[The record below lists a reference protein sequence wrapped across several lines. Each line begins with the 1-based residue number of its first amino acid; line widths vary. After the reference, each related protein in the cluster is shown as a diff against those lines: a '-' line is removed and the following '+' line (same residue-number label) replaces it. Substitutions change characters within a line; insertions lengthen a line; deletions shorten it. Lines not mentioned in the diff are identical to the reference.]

1 MIALSVIRWRTLHK
15 RFYLY
20 LLKELASLFFLSLFI
35 FTFILVVSRLGRLA
49 DLVINKGVDLTD
61 ILLLVL
67 YSFPAYLTFTFPM
80 AFLLS
85 TIVALGRLSSEN
97 EILALKAN
105 GINLRSLLVP
115 FAFLGLVIF
124 IIGVLNTTVLVSRAG
139 DAFKDTLVTIA
150 KKSISVEDKEGAFN
164 DSIPDVVIFI
174 EKVDKQNRD
183 LSGVFI
189 SDDRDEG
196 VRQTISAERGI
207 VSLDV
212 NTLDLSF
219 SLKNG
224 SVHRWEKANDTY
236 RTVAFKDYV
245 FAMNLLKVLPYNP
258 GLRRKPHE
266 MGIRELAAKYRAAT
280 GPEKYEYLLEVYK
293 KFTIPLAAVAFVL
306 VGVPLGIR
314 HRTEGKFS
322 GVVYSLLIFL
332 SYYVV
337 VALTENIGGQYN
349 ISPFL
354 VSITPNVLVA
364 GAGVYLLKDL
374 NTEEQ
379 TRLSGQ
385 WKIMLESLIEKVK

>member
-1 MIALSVIRWRTLHK
+1 
-15 RFYLY
+15 
-20 LLKELASLFFLSLFI
+20 
-35 FTFILVVSRLGRLA
+35 
-49 DLVINKGVDLTD
+49 
-61 ILLLVL
+61 
-67 YSFPAYLTFTFPM
+67 M

-85 TIVALGRLSSEN
+85 MIVVLGRLSGEN

-115 FAFLGLVIF
+115 FAFLGLAIF
-124 IIGVLNTTVLVSRAG
+124 VIGVLNTTVLVSHAG
-139 DAFKDTLVTIA
+139 DAFRDTLVTIA
-150 KKSISVEDKEGAFN
+150 KKSISVEDKEGTFN

-174 EKVDKQNRD
+174 EKVDKKNRD

-207 VSLDV
+207 VNLDV

-258 GLRRKPHE
+258 GLRRKAHE
-266 MGIRELAAKYRAAT
+266 MGLQELVAKYRAAT
-280 GPEKYEYLLEVYK
+280 GPEKYEYLLDLYK
-293 KFTIPLAAVAFVL
+293 KFTIPLAAAAFVL
-306 VGVPLGIR
+306 VGVPLGLR
-314 HRTEGKFS
+314 RRAEGKFS
-322 GVVYSLLIFL
+322 GIAYSLVIFL
-332 SYYVV
+332 SYYVL

-354 VSITPNVLVA
+354 VSITPNMLVA
-364 GAGVYLLKDL
+364 GTGIYLLKNL

-379 TRLSGQ
+379 TRPAGQ

>member
-1 MIALSVIRWRTLHK
+1 MIPLLVTLWRWLHK
-15 RFYLY
+15 KLYLY

-49 DLVINKGVDLTD
+49 DLVINKGVNLTD
-61 ILLLVL
+61 ILLLVF

-85 TIVALGRLSSEN
+85 MIVVLGRLSSEN

-124 IIGVLNTTVLVSRAG
+124 IIGVLNTTVLVSHAG
-139 DAFKDTLVTIA
+139 DAFRDTLVTIA
-150 KKSISVEDKEGAFN
+150 KKSISVEDKEGTFN

-174 EKVDKQNRD
+174 EKVDKKNRD

-196 VRQTISAERGI
+196 VRQTISAEKG
-207 VSLDV
+207 VVTLDA

-219 SLKNG
+219 SLSNG
-224 SVHRWEKANDTY
+224 SVHRWEKASDTY

-245 FAMNLLKVLPYNP
+245 FAMNLMKVLPYNP

-266 MGIRELAAKYRAAT
+266 MGFQELAAKYRAAT
-280 GPEKYEYLLEVYK
+280 GSDKYEYLLELYK
-293 KFTIPLAAVAFVL
+293 KFTIPMAAAAFVL
-306 VGVPLGIR
+306 VGVPLGLGR
-314 HRTEGKFS
+314 RAEGKFS
-322 GVVYSLLIFL
+322 GVAYSLIIFL
-332 SYYVV
+332 SYYIL

-349 ISPFL
+349 IPPL
-354 VSITPNVLVA
+354 LISITPNMLVA
-364 GAGVYLLKDL
+364 GAGFYLLKDL

-379 TRLSGQ
+379 TRSSGQ
-385 WKIMLESLIEKVK
+385 WKIMLESLIAKIK

>member
-1 MIALSVIRWRTLHK
+1 MIPLSVTPWHRLHK
-15 RFYLY
+15 KLYIY

-49 DLVINKGVDLTD
+49 DLVINRGVDLTD
-61 ILLLVL
+61 ILLLVF

-85 TIVALGRLSSEN
+85 MIVVLGRLSSEN
-97 EILALKAN
+97 EILALKAS
-105 GINLRSLLVP
+105 GINLRSLLLP

-124 IIGVLNTTVLVSRAG
+124 MIGVLNTTVLVSSAG
-139 DAFKDTLVTIA
+139 DAFRDTLVTIA
-150 KKSISVEDKEGAFN
+150 KKSISVEDKEGTFN

-174 EKVDKQNRD
+174 EKVDKKNRD

-207 VSLDV
+207 VNLDV

-245 FAMNLLKVLPYNP
+245 FAMNLMKVLPYNP

-266 MGIRELAAKYRAAT
+266 MGFQELASKYRAAT
-280 GPEKYEYLLEVYK
+280 GAEKYEYLLELYK
-293 KFTIPLAAVAFVL
+293 KFTIPLAAAAFVL
-306 VGVPLGIR
+306 VGVPLGIGR
-314 HRTEGKFS
+314 RTEGKFS
-322 GVVYSLLIFL
+322 GVVYSLIIFL
-332 SYYVV
+332 SYYIL

-349 ISPFL
+349 IPPLLISL
-354 VSITPNVLVA
+354 TPNLLVT
-364 GAGVYLLKDL
+364 GAGIYLLKDL

-379 TRLSGQ
+379 MRPSAQ
-385 WKIMLESLIEKVK
+385 WKLTLESLIEKIK

>member
-1 MIALSVIRWRTLHK
+1 MIRLAVIRWRATFKKL
-15 RFYLY
+15 YIY
-20 LLKELASLFFLSLFI
+20 LLKELVSLFFLSLFI
-35 FTFILVVSRLGRLA
+35 FTFILVVSRIGRLA
-49 DLVINKGVDLTD
+49 DLVINKGVSLTD
-61 ILLLVL
+61 IFLLVA

-85 TIVALGRLSSEN
+85 MIVVLGRLSGEN

-115 FAFLGLVIF
+115 FALLGLIIF
-124 IIGVLNTTVLVSRAG
+124 VIGVLNTTVLVSHAG
-139 DAFKDTLVTIA
+139 EAFRDTLVTIA
-150 KKSISVEDKEGAFN
+150 KKSISVEDKEGMFN

-174 EKVDKQNRD
+174 EKVDKKNRD

-196 VRQTISAERGI
+196 VRQTISAEKGT
-207 VSLDV
+207 VNLDV

-219 SLKNG
+219 LLKNG
-224 SVHRWEKANDTY
+224 SVHRWEKASDTY

-245 FAMNLLKVLPYNP
+245 FAMNLTKVLPYNP
-258 GLRRKPHE
+258 GLRRKPNE
-266 MGIRELAAKYRAAT
+266 MGLRELAAKYRAAT
-280 GPEKYEYLLEVYK
+280 GADKYELLLDLYK
-293 KFTIPLAAVAFVL
+293 KFTIPLAAAVFVL

-314 HRTEGKFS
+314 RRAEGKFS
-322 GVVYSLLIFL
+322 GVIYSLIIFL

-337 VALTENIGGQYN
+337 VAVTENIGGQYN

-354 VSITPNVLVA
+354 VAATPNILVI
-364 GAGVYLLKDL
+364 GTGLYLLKDL

-379 TRLSGQ
+379 TRPSGW
-385 WKIMLESLIEKVK
+385 WKIRLESLVAKIK